1 MKTSDVY
8 KQLPRGPPEKSEAK
22 SEKCKKCENEAYNG
36 CKNVKQWI
44 DTGGIL

>member
-22 SEKCKKCENEAYNG
+22 SEKCK
-36 CKNVKQWI
+36 NVRTKPI
-44 DTGGIL
+44 MVVKM